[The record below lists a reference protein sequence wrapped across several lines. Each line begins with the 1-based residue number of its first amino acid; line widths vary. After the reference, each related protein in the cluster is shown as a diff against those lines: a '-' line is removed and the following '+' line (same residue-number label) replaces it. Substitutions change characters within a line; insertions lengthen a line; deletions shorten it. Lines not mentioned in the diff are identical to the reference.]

1 MDTVARSSLTIP
13 NGAAPSLPDY
23 WIYSAT
29 AAWQANEKVT
39 FRLNV
44 NNVTDEVYALSLN
57 NNGGR
62 YNPGAERSFLL
73 SADFAF

>member
-1 MDTVARSSLTIP
+1 VARSSLTIP
-13 NGAAPSLPDY
+13 DGAAPSLPDY
-23 WIYSAT
+23 WVYSAT
-29 AAWQANEKVT
+29 AAWQAHEKLT

-44 NNVTDEVYALSLN
+44 NNLMNEEYAASLN

-62 YNPGAERSFLL
+62 YNPGPERSYLL

>member
-1 MDTVARSSLTIP
+1 MRHVP
-13 NGAAPSLPDY
+13 GP
-23 WIYSAT
+23 
-29 AAWQANEKVT
+29 ANEKVT

-44 NNVTDEVYALSLN
+44 NNVTDEEYAASLN

-62 YNPGAERSFLL
+62 YNPGAERSYLL

>member
-1 MDTVARSSLTIP
+1 
-13 NGAAPSLPDY
+13 
-23 WIYSAT
+23 
-29 AAWQANEKVT
+29 VT